1 MISRSLEGY
10 SSNVTLQL
18 RLATETL
25 DVAQSGS
32 ETLIL
37 REPRVIL
44 EDHAELIVTID
55 GHSDSHPIML
65 TSNGGK
71 ASRKVCFW

>member
-10 SSNVTLQL
+10 SSNVTLRL

-32 ETLIL
+32 DTLIL
-37 REPRVIL
+37 REPRIL
-44 EDHAELIVTID
+44 TGGPAELVVSID
-55 GHSDSHPIML
+55 GQSDSHHIML
-65 TSNGGK
+65 VSNGGE
-71 ASRKVCFW
+71 ASRKVSFW